1 MFMVDPFEE
10 IPRGS
15 RGLLDPW
22 SGALSTSTSA
32 ARLTRVLCGRLRAD
46 LFGSRNS
53 SRLSCARYGWKE
65 RQQARPRMTIEVFET
80 RRRGA
85 QDKHFVPEL
94 EIKFEIPRFNQL
106 VERLKDCKMRRVV
119 PGPVLKML
127 HCQEQRRAE
136 ALGDS
141 ATGGIGL
148 VHKTA

>member
-1 MFMVDPFEE
+1 MVDPFEE

-15 RGLLDPW
+15 RGLLNPR

-32 ARLTRVLCGRLRAD
+32 ARLTAVLCGRRLAEKI
-46 LFGSRNS
+46 GSRNS

-106 VERLKDCKMRRVV
+106 VERLKDCAMRRVA

-127 HCQEQRRAE
+127 HRQEQRRGE
-136 ALGDS
+136 ALRDC
-141 ATGGIGL
+141 ATGGIGFI
-148 VHKTA
+148 HETA